1 MIVAMKARILLVF
14 SACIT
19 GAWSSDDLELYAC
32 QKRLMESEDLFN
44 NTRAIHLPWDEFD
57 VDRVSYFDRFSK
69 VLLDR
74 GTLIGFQDELL
85 KNKTAWKGVID
96 SAGHKV
102 THNITIDGLSVNFRA
117 FVTHSRFPL
126 IGKAASALGLAWTDT
141 HVLTMTVK
149 KLTAQVDLALVHG
162 DKCLLS
168 LPIWNMETEVRV
180 YPQVDFAE
188 ERQKKFAAK
197 LKKRIADTL
206 RRTIETMYRRAL
218 W

>member
-1 MIVAMKARILLVF
+1 MKARILLFF

-19 GAWSSDDLELYAC
+19 GAWSSDGFELYAC
-32 QKRLMESEDLFN
+32 QKRLLESKELS
-44 NTRAIHLPWDEFD
+44 NTRTIHLPWDEFD
-57 VDRVSYFDRFSK
+57 VDRVSHFDRFSK

-85 KNKTAWKGVID
+85 KTKTAWKGVID

-102 THNITIDGLSVNFRA
+102 THNITIDDLAVNFRA
-117 FVTHSRFPL
+117 FVTHSRLPF
-126 IGKAASALGLAWTDT
+126 IGKVASALGLAWTDT

-162 DKCLLS
+162 DECSLS
-168 LPIWNMETEVRV
+168 LPMCNMEAEVRI
-180 YPQVDFAE
+180 YPQVDFAQ

-197 LKKRIADTL
+197 LKKRIAGTL
-206 RRTIETMYRRAL
+206 KRTIETMYRKVL
-218 W
+218 WQS